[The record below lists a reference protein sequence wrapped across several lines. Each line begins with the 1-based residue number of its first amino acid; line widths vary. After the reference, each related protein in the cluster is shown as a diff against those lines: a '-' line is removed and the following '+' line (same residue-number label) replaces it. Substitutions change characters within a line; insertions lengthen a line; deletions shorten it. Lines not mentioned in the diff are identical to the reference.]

1 MINGIVKW
9 FDRVKGYGF
18 ITTKDGQDIFV
29 HFSNINMEGYKLLEE
44 GTKVQFEIF
53 DGAKGPQACA
63 VSVLNDATEQIS
75 PFSEENTVN
84 LESDV
89 CYNLDEVHFYKKGF
103 VKHLS
108 LRKNEVYNQ
117 HLKKG
122 TDEDKILNRLS
133 KLLYVSKIGHFN
145 MDKGEHYSFVLLGTT
160 EILKRFVRG
169 QREFLLVFSHFPSKD
184 WQDRTLK
191 VEREIRRLKDVSDR
205 NPLPN
210 FYMMI
215 SNAYHLKE
223 RIDNNIKGKPM
234 AAIIP
239 FTYDEILLCETNE
252 LLKNLLLKRFTEY
265 HFENNML
272 GESTAIEEDN
282 LLFGDRGKI
291 ADSIVDRCRQGGNSG
306 IFGLRR
312 SGKTSVLNAAL
323 RRLDKE
329 GIKYIKVEARSELQ
343 NASSWIQSLYYIAR
357 KIKEKTSGII
367 QVPGESHEDFIGRL
381 KLNRPMSS
389 FAENA
394 SQSFV
399 EDVKLYCKDCAPFV
413 IAIDEVELITYNT
426 ASTQAWRNI
435 EAYCGF
441 WSALRDCGCSL
452 VICGVNSTI
461 NEIST
466 VSFDGI
472 IGDNPMYERI
482 TNCSESYKTYLP
494 PFTDEQTKR
503 MINTLGGYSDI
514 GFSNVYS
521 TINNTFGGQPYPI
534 RQFCAYVFDNI
545 KSMRNY
551 FQTYEVSQAT
561 IDNLLSKFNGSNVGR
576 GLCETILQ
584 HVRVYY
590 KNEYLMLE
598 KMAHSPQKYNR
609 IDGKDKQIIDHLEK
623 YGLIEYDHGT
633 CFVTFKLNSIKAFL
647 CEICLKDPIDMNNY
661 ERRRY
666 IQDFLAEFEKKLKKH
681 IFNYYD
687 VNGDQATG
695 RQIIA
700 RNLVFNTKYG
710 VSLDV
715 NTCDFVE
722 LFEHK
727 KFIFYFSSLK
737 KIINEKWSTLGT
749 KFQNTG
755 INKNRFNIYMDDLN
769 AGRTDADH
777 YDAEDIDS
785 CPDKW
790 DIDDTTIKRFQIAK
804 EALEKF

>member
-1 MINGIVKW
+1 MKKGKVKW
-9 FDRVKGYGF
+9 FNATKGFGF
-18 ITTKDGQDIFV
+18 IETENSQDVFI
-29 HFSNINMEGYKLLEE
+29 HFSDINMDGFKTLDEGME
-44 GTKVQFEIF
+44 VRFEVT
-53 DGAKGPQACA
+53 DSAKGPQARNVTILNA
-63 VSVLNDATEQIS
+63 AAEHVRPITEKTISISEPDVSS
-75 PFSEENTVN
+75 G
-84 LESDV
+84 
-89 CYNLDEVHFYKKGF
+89 LDEIHFYKKGF

-108 LRKNEVYNQ
+108 LGKKSFYEQ
-117 HLKKG
+117 HLKKNSG
-122 TDEDKILNRLS
+122 EDRILDKLS
-133 KLLYVSKIGHFN
+133 ELLYVSKVGHFN
-145 MDKGEHYSFVLLGTT
+145 MDKGEHYSFALFGTT

-169 QREFLLVFSHFPSKD
+169 QREFLLVFSHFPSRD

-191 VEREIRRLKDVSDR
+191 VEREIRRFKDVSDR

-210 FYMMI
+210 FYILI
-215 SNAYHLKE
+215 SNAYELKD

-239 FTYDEILLCETNE
+239 FTYDEILQCEKIE
-252 LLKNLLLKRFTEY
+252 QLKDLLLERFTEY

-291 ADSIVDRCRQGGNSG
+291 ADSIVERCRQGGNSG

-312 SGKTSVLNAAL
+312 SGKTSVLNATL
-323 RRLDKE
+323 RRLAKE
-329 GIKYIKVEARSELQ
+329 GIKYVKVEARSELQ
-343 NASSWIQSLYYIAR
+343 NASSWSQALYYIAR
-357 KIKEKTSGII
+357 KIKERASEIT
-367 QVPGESHEDFIGRL
+367 QTTGETHEDFIHRL
-381 KLNRPMSS
+381 KLNRSMSS

-399 EDVKLYCKDCAPFV
+399 EDVKLYCKGNDSFV

-426 ASTQAWRNI
+426 ASTQAWRSI

-452 VICGVNSTI
+452 IICGVNSTI

-472 IGDNPMYERI
+472 VGDNPMYERI

-494 PFTDEQTKR
+494 AFTDEQTKR

-521 TINNTFGGQPYPI
+521 TINNVFGGQPYPI
-534 RQFCAYVFDNI
+534 RQFCAYVFEHV

-551 FQTYEVSQAT
+551 IETYEVSQAT
-561 IDNLLSKFNGSNVGR
+561 IDNLLIAFNRSNTGR

-598 KMAHSPQKYNR
+598 KMAHSPQKYNVV
-609 IDGKDKQIIDHLEK
+609 DGKDKQTIDHLEK

-633 CFVTFKLNSIKAFL
+633 CFVAFKLNSIKEFL
-647 CEICLKDPIDMNNY
+647 CEVCLKDPIEMDNY

-666 IQDFLAEFEKKLKKH
+666 VQDFLAEFEKKLKKH
-681 IFNYYD
+681 IYTYYD
-687 VNGDQATG
+687 INASQNIG
-695 RQIIA
+695 RQIISQ
-700 RNLVFNTKYG
+700 NVMINSKYG
-710 VSLDV
+710 LPLNA
-715 NTCDFVE
+715 NTCMFAE

-737 KIINEKWSTLGT
+737 KIISDKWTTLGM
-749 KFQNTG
+749 KFQKSG
-755 INKNRFNIYMDDLN
+755 IDKNRFRIYMDDLN

-777 YDAEDIDS
+777 YDAEDADS

-790 DIDDTTIKRFQIAK
+790 DIDDATIRRFQIAK
-804 EALEKF
+804 EALENF